1 MTQPSQLRNSSAAD
15 TVPLPREAAWP
26 TREPDP
32 PDEIPALTPGTCL
45 LGVYEGGGYDE
56 PRYLASR
63 GDGQM
68 VLLSRML
75 NAVASALDG
84 KRSLTQ
90 VAEQASRSYGA
101 ELNTDA
107 VRYLVENKLRP
118 LGLATMGRPDA
129 PAPKAN
135 PLLALSLRFVLM
147 PAWMVRRIGAFFAPM
162 FRPPMIVLVLAT
174 LLVMDVWL
182 LATGRV
188 GTSIHV
194 SVGSPGLM
202 LTIMGVVIAG
212 SLFHE
217 FGHAAGCHYG
227 GGKPAQIGVGVLI
240 VVPAFYTNVNDA
252 YRLDRRG
259 RLRTDLGGIYF
270 NAIFA
275 VFLGALYLWT
285 GFAALPAII
294 VMVHLQLLQQLLPL
308 VRMDGYYILG
318 DLVGVPNLFEQIRP
332 IIRHSLLRKPPERAV
347 TNLRKKTRVVITAW
361 VSLVVPALVFA
372 LVNLA
377 IFVPGYFRT
386 AVLGMSLYYRQGVA
400 AFDEGSVSGVL
411 LAVFSVIILM
421 VPWVGISS
429 LVIRTTAKI
438 VFAVNR
444 RLTRRR
450 TAVAKRNRQEDGGMP
465 APEFQR
471 AE

>member
-1 MTQPSQLRNSSAAD
+1 
-15 TVPLPREAAWP
+15 P
-26 TREPDP
+26 T
-32 PDEIPALTPGTCL
+32 LTPGTAL

-56 PRYLASR
+56 PRYLVSR

-68 VLLSRML
+68 VLISRML

-84 KRSLTQ
+84 KRSLEQ
-90 VAEQASRSYGA
+90 VAEEASRHYGA
-101 ELNTDA
+101 ELNADA

-118 LGLATMGRPDA
+118 LGLATMGVPDA
-129 PAPKAN
+129 PAPKPN

-147 PAWMVRRIGAFFAPM
+147 PAWMVRRVAALFAPM
-162 FRPPMIVLVLAT
+162 FRPPVIVLVLAT
-174 LLVMDVWL
+174 LLAMDVWL
-182 LATGRV
+182 LVTGRV
-188 GTSIHV
+188 GASIHL

-202 LTIMGVVIAG
+202 LTIMGVVLAG
-212 SLFHE
+212 TLFHE

-275 VFLGALYLWT
+275 VFLGALCLWT
-285 GFAALPAII
+285 GFPALPAII
-294 VMVHLQLLQQLLPL
+294 VMIHIQMMQQLLPL

-347 TNLRKKTRVVITAW
+347 TNLRKKTRVVITTW
-361 VSLVVPALVFA
+361 VSLVVPALVLA

-377 IFVPGYFRT
+377 IFVPSYFRS
-386 AVLGMSLYYRQGVA
+386 AVQGMSVYYREGLA
-400 AFDEGSVSGVL
+400 AFDNGSVSGVL
-411 LAVFSVIILM
+411 LALLSVIILL
-421 VPWVGISS
+421 VPWVGISTM
-429 LVIRTTAKI
+429 VVRTTAKI

-444 RLTRRR
+444 RLARRR
-450 TAVAKRNRQEDGGMP
+450 KAASAPNREGDGGLP